1 MVSSKGSD
9 LLVECLENEQ
19 VRYVFQLPGEETL
32 AVTDSLG
39 QSKSI
44 KLVTTRHEQGAA
56 FMAGVYGRLT
66 GRAGVCVATL
76 GPGATNL
83 ATGIADANMDRA
95 PLVAITGQAALE
107 YAHKEYHQYVDIV
120 SVLHPITKWNTR
132 IQMPETIPESVRK
145 AFNIAETEKPGSCH
159 LEVSDDVAD
168 AKADVRPLLHTTHE
182 ETRPSTSRLKEAAQ
196 LINKA
201 RNPVIIAG
209 AGVARA
215 RATDSLRTLVA
226 KSRIPVVHTYMGKG
240 AISDDNPLSLY
251 AIGIDKKGPA
261 TIALD
266 KADLIITIGYDFVEY
281 PPGAWNAKA
290 HREIL
295 HIDSTSAEID
305 MNYQPR
311 VQLVGQIGETLQLLS
326 NHLET
331 GQIGNDETIRREILS
346 EVQEGSDD
354 PSYPIKPKRIL
365 RELREA
371 LGREDILVS
380 DVGEHKNWISRLFTT
395 YEPRTVLISNG
406 YSSMGIGIPGAVAA
420 KLVHTE
426 RNVVVVCG
434 DGGFMMTCNE
444 LETAQR
450 LGTGFVVVVF
460 RDDAFGSIK
469 RKQLAKYGRATGT
482 TFGNPDF
489 VKLAES
495 FRAKGYRPERASDLA
510 PMLREAVGSRKLAVI
525 DVPVDYS

>member
-1 MVSSKGSD
+1 
-9 LLVECLENEQ
+9 
-19 VRYVFQLPGEETL
+19 
-32 AVTDSLG
+32 
-39 QSKSI
+39 
-44 KLVTTRHEQGAA
+44 
-56 FMAGVYGRLT
+56 
-66 GRAGVCVATL
+66 
-76 GPGATNL
+76 
-83 ATGIADANMDRA
+83 
-95 PLVAITGQAALE
+95 
-107 YAHKEYHQYVDIV
+107 
-120 SVLHPITKWNTR
+120 
-132 IQMPETIPESVRK
+132 
-145 AFNIAETEKPGSCH
+145 
-159 LEVSDDVAD
+159 
-168 AKADVRPLLHTTHE
+168 
-182 ETRPSTSRLKEAAQ
+182 
-196 LINKA
+196 
-201 RNPVIIAG
+201 
-209 AGVARA
+209 
-215 RATDSLRTLVA
+215 
-226 KSRIPVVHTYMGKG
+226 
-240 AISDDNPLSLY
+240 
-251 AIGIDKKGPA
+251 
-261 TIALD
+261 
-266 KADLIITIGYDFVEY
+266 
-281 PPGAWNAKA
+281 
-290 HREIL
+290 
-295 HIDSTSAEID
+295 

-326 NHLET
+326 NHLEP

-365 RELREA
+365 YELREA

-395 YEPRTVLISNG
+395 YEPRTVLVSNG

-420 KLVHTE
+420 KLVHPE
-426 RNVVVVCG
+426 RNVVVACG